1 MEERAEP
8 GGAEPGG
15 AEPGG
20 AEPDASELGAS
31 DLGGA
36 QPGGANLGAAQPG
49 REDPADAVFGAL
61 ADGTR
66 RRLLALLGERG
77 EASATDLA
85 RELPVT
91 RQAVQKHLGT
101 LSGAGLVSARRSG
114 REVLFRPTPA
124 PMSEA
129 MAWMAEVGGQ
139 WDERLAALERQIAAS
154 GRTKA

>member
-1 MEERAEP
+1 M
-8 GGAEPGG
+8 
-15 AEPGG
+15 
-20 AEPDASELGAS
+20 
-31 DLGGA
+31 
-36 QPGGANLGAAQPG
+36 AARSPA
-49 REDPADAVFGAL
+49 DPADAVFGAL

-66 RRLLALLGERG
+66 RHLLALLGERG

-114 REVLFRPTPA
+114 REVLYRPTPA

-154 GRTKA
+154 GRAKA

>member
-1 MEERAEP
+1 MEGRAEP
-8 GGAEPGG
+8 GGAQPGG
-15 AEPGG
+15 TQ
-20 AEPDASELGAS
+20 PDASELGAS

>member
-1 MEERAEP
+1 MEGRAEP

-15 AEPGG
+15 AQ
-20 AEPDASELGAS
+20 PDASELGAS